1 MYSGESPTYIT
12 GKTDTTRQINCTLDI
27 ANCSYDR
34 TRWVETSETICE
46 GKTLRS
52 VLAEETSSDGIVWT
66 RSGKIKLDRII
77 DEDNDAVCGANSIG
91 KFGKWMQVDGYICDG
106 TTKYRKIA
114 FFTSDILEDIYIRTN
129 VEDKGDV
136 LETNSEDCGW
146 FEGIN
151 KYDTRWEKV
160 GEECLGTTKCSKL
173 VAKYFSK
180 EDGSEYTPSI
190 NQYRYE
196 EIEKNSKY
204 CGYVAQYRWI
214 LTDTVKCFE
223 CNG

>member
-1 MYSGESPTYIT
+1 M
-12 GKTDTTRQINCTLDI
+12 
-27 ANCSYDR
+27 
-34 TRWVETSETICE
+34 
-46 GKTLRS
+46 
-52 VLAEETSSDGIVWT
+52 
-66 RSGKIKLDRII
+66 
-77 DEDNDAVCGANSIG
+77 
-91 KFGKWMQVDGYICDG
+91 
-106 TTKYRKIA
+106 IA
-114 FFTSDILEDIYIRTN
+114 FFQSDTIDGTYTRTN
-129 VEDKGDV
+129 VEKKGSI
-136 LETNSEDCGW
+136 LEVESKDCGW
-146 FEGIN
+146 FDGIDN
-151 KYDTRWEKV
+151 YEVRWEKV
-160 GEECLGTTKCSKL
+160 GESCIGTTKCSKL